1 MKYFDDTA
9 KADMRVKEQVEARRC
24 LVYQMEYEANLEKK
38 EKKKIAAMQ
47 VRNVQ
52 QMEEL
57 KRQML
62 FKKKT
67 EKMEKEDLNQQA
79 VFWKKEQVKAN
90 AKEVWENTQRKERYK
105 SQMACLQEQIIQ
117 RERNML
123 LADHT
128 PLEMQLNQRMLYKI
142 QNKKNVKQE

>member
-38 EKKKIAAMQ
+38 EKKKIAATQ